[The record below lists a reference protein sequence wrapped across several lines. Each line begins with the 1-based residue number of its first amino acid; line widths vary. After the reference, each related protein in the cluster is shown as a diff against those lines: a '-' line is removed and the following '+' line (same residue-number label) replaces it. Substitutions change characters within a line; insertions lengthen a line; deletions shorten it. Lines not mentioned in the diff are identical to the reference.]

1 METSQDD
8 EPVFLR
14 PTRSALK
21 RSVVDLSNY
30 FSRSVEDDREPGLTL
45 YRQERHQ
52 RHQLTVSK
60 AADLPIGKAMFV
72 DGAVVE
78 KVSDDLLLIG

>member
-1 METSQDD
+1 METSQDH

-14 PTRSALK
+14 PSRSHLK

-30 FSRSVEDDREPGLTL
+30 FSRSAEDDKLPGLTL
-45 YRQERHQ
+45 YRHERNQ
-52 RHQLTVSK
+52 RHELTVSK
-60 AADLPIGKAMFV
+60 AADLPIGKAMYV
-72 DGAVVE
+72 DGAVIE